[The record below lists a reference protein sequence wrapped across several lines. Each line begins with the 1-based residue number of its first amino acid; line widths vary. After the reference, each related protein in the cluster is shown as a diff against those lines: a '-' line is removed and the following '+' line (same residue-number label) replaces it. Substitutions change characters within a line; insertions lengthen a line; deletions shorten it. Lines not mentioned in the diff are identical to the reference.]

1 MFDPTKVNEFPDK
14 PGVYLMKDKEGK
26 IIYVGKAVSLKNRVK
41 SYFRNKESLS
51 PKVRAMVSQIDDIEY
66 IVTETEI
73 EALVLECNL
82 IKFNKPKYNILLRD
96 DKQYPYIKI
105 NMNDPYPR
113 LEIVRRVKKDGA
125 KYFGPFV
132 DAGALRET
140 VDAIRKIFPIR
151 YCSKDLEK
159 VPLKERPCLNYHI
172 KKCLAPCKGDVPKGK
187 YREMVQNIILFLEG
201 KTDLLIDILKT
212 EMYQAAENL
221 DFETAAEI
229 KETLLSIEKVR
240 QKQHAVTTDLKNKD
254 IIGLYS
260 DESSSC
266 VMVLFVREGKLIER
280 QPFIFKNVYQT
291 EPREILSSF
300 LKQYYDKAINIPE
313 EIVIQEDIEDKEV
326 IEDWLS
332 FKKGSKVN
340 IVIPDEGENYKLVGL
355 AKENA
360 KEYIIQKGIN
370 IEKREFLNVLKELKE
385 KLSLRN
391 LPFRI
396 EAFDISNT
404 AGINSVASMVVFEN
418 GLPKKQDYR
427 RFKIKTVKGPNDFES
442 IKEAVFRRFKRAK
455 QGDENFNKLP
465 DLLLIDGGP
474 GQLKYAKEALKE
486 LDMDN
491 VEVISLAKEFELI
504 YKDEKESIVLS
515 KDSEALKLLQR
526 VRDEAHRFAITYHR
540 NLRTK
545 QNLKSCLDDI
555 PGIGEKRKKALYQA
569 FLSIEDIK
577 KASIDELAKVPGMN
591 KKAAQ
596 AVYDYFHSTL
606 S

>member
-14 PGVYLMKDKEGK
+14 PGVYLMKDKEGN

-113 LEIVRRVKKDGA
+113 LEIVRRIKKDGA

-280 QPFIFKNVYQT
+280 QPFIFKDVYQT

-370 IEKREFLNVLKELKE
+370 IEKREFLNVLEELKE

-391 LPFRI
+391 FPFRI

-404 AGINSVASMVVFEN
+404 GGTNSVASMVVFEN

-491 VEVISLAKEFELI
+491 IEVISLAKEFELI
-504 YKDEKESIVLS
+504 YKDEKESIVLP
-515 KDSEALKLLQR
+515 KDLEALKLLQR

>member
-105 NMNDPYPR
+105 NMNDSYPR
-113 LEIVRRVKKDGA
+113 LEIVRRIKKDGA

-172 KKCLAPCKGDVPKGK
+172 KKCLAPCKGDVPKEK

-280 QPFIFKNVYQT
+280 QPFIFKDVYQT

-340 IVIPDEGENYKLVGL
+340 IVIPNEGENYKLVGL

-370 IEKREFLNVLKELKE
+370 IEKREFLNVLEELKE

-391 LPFRI
+391 FPFRI

-404 AGINSVASMVVFEN
+404 GGTNSVASMVVFEN

-491 VEVISLAKEFELI
+491 IEVISLAKEFELI
-504 YKDEKESIVLS
+504 YKDEKESIVLP